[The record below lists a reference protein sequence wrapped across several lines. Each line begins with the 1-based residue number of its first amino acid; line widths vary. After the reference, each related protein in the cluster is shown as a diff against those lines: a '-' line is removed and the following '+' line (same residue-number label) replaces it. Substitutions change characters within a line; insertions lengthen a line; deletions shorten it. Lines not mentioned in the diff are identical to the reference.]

1 MLLNERT
8 EYYFNKYSEEYD
20 QQIDMLDTV
29 LEAAK
34 GQGYQVDPDTGEVI
48 RGSAQLWS
56 VVASRALSIQ
66 ALQEWFD
73 RYWEAHHDSEK

>member
-1 MLLNERT
+1 MLLNKRT
-8 EYYFNKYSEEYD
+8 EEYFNKYAEEYD
-20 QQIDMLDTV
+20 QQIEMLDTV

-34 GQGYQVDPDTGEVI
+34 GEGYQVDPETGEVI

-56 VVASRALSIQ
+56 EVASRALSIQ
-66 ALQEWFD
+66 ELQEWFD